1 MLGGHADE
9 LHILRFVRTRDRQH
23 VFRQVDP
30 HDEAGADARR
40 HKVGDKAGPCAHVQH
55 ELVLDRGR
63 QVDQAPGH
71 PRVLAAGPGV
81 VDGGNNVV
89 SRGPRVILQGSL
101 EIQGDLK
108 IAGNVE
114 GDLKAS
120 GDVTIDSGA
129 TIQASIEGANVQ
141 VRGQVNGN
149 VTAKRRL
156 TLGGSGRL
164 NGDVKVGRLTVED
177 GASLNGNVT
186 MSPEKG

>member
-1 MLGGHADE
+1 MEKASE
-9 LHILRFVRTRDRQH
+9 ESMTQAEKTAVQ
-23 VFRQVDP
+23 
-30 HDEAGADARR
+30 ASGA
-40 HKVGDKAGPCAHVQH
+40 QN
-55 ELVLDRGR
+55 
-63 QVDQAPGH
+63 
-71 PRVLAAGPGV
+71 
-81 VDGGNNVV
+81 GGNNVV
-89 SRGPRVILQGSL
+89 SLGPRDILQGH
-101 EIQGDLK
+101 LK

-114 GDLKAS
+114 GDLKAT